1 MINTSN
7 SETYGI
13 DWKSNPYIP
22 DVNEFLQW
30 SNSYEHY
37 LKSKKGSSPS
47 DLLCYHN
54 DYKYLFQLINS
65 RSVRNKVD
73 IIAQSIIDSKCL
85 ITAITETWLT
95 DKDTALSSQLIP
107 QGYNITI
114 ANRSIPC
121 RGGGLILI
129 YSSKLKLVSTTIPS
143 FSSCEMMICNLKFP
157 SSCTIYFV
165 LIYCPPSFP
174 TVLLH

>member
-1 MINTSN
+1 M
-7 SETYGI
+7 
-13 DWKSNPYIP
+13 
-22 DVNEFLQW
+22 
-30 SNSYEHY
+30 
-37 LKSKKGSSPS
+37 
-47 DLLCYHN
+47 
-54 DYKYLFQLINS
+54 
-65 RSVRNKVD
+65 
-73 IIAQSIIDSKCL
+73 
-85 ITAITETWLT
+85 T

-121 RGGGLILI
+121 RGGGLALI

-165 LIYCPPSFP
+165 LIYRPPSSSITAFLVDL
-174 TVLLH
+174 TSIFESISSDNTIILGDFNIQYNRS